1 MTAIAALREFGT
13 DGADWDPFNH
23 RLIMRARDPGERPR
37 RQVLPPAGL
46 RAESDSSDC
55 SLTRDDGRAVS
66 SPEKLVRTPPSPASL
81 LQSPFAALLQ
91 SPFDRAVRALNAIDH
106 LNQLGIAVVAPR
118 PRRLNNRAC
127 WARDHV
133 DAETL
138 LVIAHLIA
146 GQLRTTEQTKVVRA
160 MCAQNRRNS
169 LLGKIQ
175 RTAIHKRL
183 HAAARSQGFTSF
195 GEFLRVMA
203 AHEVANAPVMSRATH
218 VRPVIEP
225 GKARAAG
232 ARDRA
237 RRRRARGGKAAWRP

>member
-1 MTAIAALREFGT
+1 
-13 DGADWDPFNH
+13 
-23 RLIMRARDPGERPR
+23 MRARDPGERPR
-37 RQVLPPAGL
+37 RKTAVLPPSGL
-46 RAESDSSDC
+46 RAEPYSSDW

-66 SPEKLVRTPPSPASL
+66 SPDKLVRTPPSPTSL
-81 LQSPFAALLQ
+81 LQSPFAALLH

-106 LNQLGIAVVAPR
+106 LNQLGFAVVAPR
-118 PRRLNNRAC
+118 PRRLNNRAG
-127 WARDHV
+127 WARDRV

-146 GQLRTTEQTKVVRA
+146 GQLQTTEQSKVVKA
-160 MCAQNRRNS
+160 MCARNRRNS
-169 LLGKIQ
+169 LLGKIE

-203 AHEVANAPVMSRATH
+203 AHEAANAPVMRRSTH

-232 ARDRA
+232 TRDRV
-237 RRRRARGGKAAWRP
+237 RQRRARDGKAARRP

>member
-1 MTAIAALREFGT
+1 
-13 DGADWDPFNH
+13 
-23 RLIMRARDPGERPR
+23 MRARDSEERPR
-37 RQVLPPAGL
+37 RQNAVLPSSGL
-46 RAESDSSDC
+46 RAETHSSDWR
-55 SLTRDDGRAVS
+55 LTRDDGRAVS
-66 SPEKLVRTPPSPASL
+66 SPEKLVRTPPSPTSL
-81 LQSPFAALLQ
+81 LQSPFAALLHL
-91 SPFDRAVRALNAIDH
+91 PFDRAVRALNAIDH

-118 PRRLNNRAC
+118 PRRLNNRAG

-169 LLGKIQ
+169 LLGKIE

-183 HAAARSQGFTSF
+183 HAAARSQGFRSF

-203 AHEVANAPVMSRATH
+203 AHEVANAPVVSRSTP
-218 VRPVIEP
+218 VRLVIEP
-225 GKARAAG
+225 GNARGAG
-232 ARDRA
+232 ARTRA
-237 RRRRARGGKAAWRP
+237 RQRRARGGKAARQP